1 MLSLN
6 KNYLISFIFVLV
18 FVFSRSIYSIIT
30 ESDIS
35 LLYGILLTL
44 YLIFFFIIK
53 DEIFKRKYKNPLI
66 FTCVFLIFGVLNYVY
81 TNELNLFR
89 FIGPLSAF
97 IGFVFYEKYK
107 LNFDTRVFIIFFVFY
122 YLYYY
127 FSYYQNLPS
136 LLNRIDFN
144 EDTYI
149 FDNSSSNAIPISLN
163 LFLATYILFKSNSSK
178 PTISRDILFF
188 SIFNLIYILIQQSRL
203 GIITSLIILFYVIKS
218 LNINNKFTKVFSY
231 LIFIGV
237 AILFTDILTQIYI
250 NSGLESLVQNKENVR
265 MLIILNFF
273 GSLSIENL
281 FFGLGKTIFL
291 YISDIPQYYTYNIL
305 SEIVRMYGIV
315 PLILLLKFIQQRVKN
330 RKFFFNNYLILFVF
344 LIYSLSEGIFIA
356 NLSDTVLYVLLFSPK
371 LKLKTLT

>member
-218 LNINNKFTKVFSY
+218 LNINNKFIKVFSY

-237 AILFTDILTQIYI
+237 AIFFTDILTQIYI

>member
-1 MLSLN
+1 LLSLN